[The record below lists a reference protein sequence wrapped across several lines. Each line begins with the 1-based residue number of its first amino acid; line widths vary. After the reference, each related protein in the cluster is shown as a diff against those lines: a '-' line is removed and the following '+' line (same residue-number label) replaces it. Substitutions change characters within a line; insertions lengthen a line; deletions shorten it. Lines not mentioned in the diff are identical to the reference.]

1 MYGLKELL
9 IEEEKRLHSIKNVV
23 DERLVGAPD
32 GRLRI
37 TTSKKSVQYMHCM
50 DDKIGKYIRKDDMG
64 IIGGLAQKSYDL
76 RVKRLVDRRIKQ
88 IEKIAEEYNDNEIEN
103 IYEQLHPIRKE
114 LVKTVEMPWEQ
125 RLCEWKSIPYV
136 GKEFAENVPV
146 IYTKKGERVRSK
158 SEKMLADTFYEN
170 GIEYKYECPLKLRGF
185 GTIYP
190 DFTFL
195 RKRDGKELYWEHDGR
210 MDDPGY
216 AEKAIRKINSYI
228 SNGIFPG
235 DRLILTFESSG
246 VVLSDKIIKILI
258 EKSGLQEAWGD
269 DKSQDYK

>member
-9 IEEEKRLHSIKNVV
+9 INEEKRLRSIKNIV
-23 DERLVGAPD
+23 DERLSEAPV

-37 TTSKKSVQYMHCM
+37 TTSKKSVQYMHCIN
-50 DDKIGKYIRKDDMG
+50 DKTGAYIKKEDRG

-88 IEKIAEEYNDNEIEN
+88 IEKIAEEYNDNEIED

-114 LVKTVEMPWEQ
+114 YVKTVEMPWEQ
-125 RLCEWKSIPYV
+125 RLCEWKSINYT

-158 SEKMLADTFYEN
+158 SEKILADSFYDN
-170 GIEYKYECPLKLRGF
+170 RIEYKYECPLKLKGF
-185 GTIYP
+185 GIIYP

-195 RKRDGKELYWEHDGR
+195 RKRDGKEIYWEHDGR
-210 MDDPGY
+210 MDDPKY
-216 AEKAIRKINSYI
+216 AENAIRKINSYI

-235 DRLILTFESSG
+235 DRLILTFESNG
-246 VVLSDKIIKILI
+246 VVLDDRIIKDLI
-258 EKSGLQEAWGD
+258 EKSGL
-269 DKSQDYK
+269 

>member
-88 IEKIAEEYNDNEIEN
+88 IEKVAEEYNDNEIEN

-125 RLCEWKSIPYV
+125 RLCEWKSIPYA

-158 SEKMLADTFYEN
+158 SEKMLADIFYEN

-185 GTIYP
+185 GIIYP

-235 DRLILTFESSG
+235 DRLILTFESSA
-246 VVLSDKIIKILI
+246 VVLSDKIIKNLI
-258 EKSGLQEAWGD
+258 EKSGL
-269 DKSQDYK
+269 

>member
-1 MYGLKELL
+1 MHGLKDLL
-9 IEEEKRLHSIKNVV
+9 IKEEERLRSIKDVV
-23 DERLVGAPD
+23 DNRLIEAPD

-37 TTSKKSVQYMHCM
+37 TTAKKNVQYMHCTGS
-50 DDKIGKYIRKDDMG
+50 KEGAYIKKDDMG
-64 IIGGLAQKSYDL
+64 IIWGLAQKSYDL
-76 RVKRLVDRRIKQ
+76 KVKRLVDRRLKQ
-88 IEKIAEEYNDNEIEN
+88 IEKVAEEYNDNEIEN

-114 LVKTVEMPWEQ
+114 LVKAVEMPWEQ
-125 RLCEWKSIPYV
+125 RLCEWKSIPYT

-158 SEKMLADTFYEN
+158 SEKILADSFCDME
-170 GIEYKYECPLKLRGF
+170 IEYKYECPLKLKGV

-195 RKRDGKELYWEHDGR
+195 RKRDGKEIYWEHDGR
-210 MDDPGY
+210 MDDSVY

-235 DRLILTFESSG
+235 DRLILTFESGG
-246 VVLSDKIIKILI
+246 VLISDRIIKNLI
-258 EKSGLQEAWGD
+258 EKTLV
-269 DKSQDYK
+269 